1 MRQMPLPADEKA
13 LALGKDLLHAID
25 NVFGGPYPGYRAV
38 HSKGALL
45 TGTFAPT
52 PEAASLTCAPHASRS
67 SSPVSVRFSDA
78 AGVPLVPDNDPQ
90 GASPRGCA
98 IRFHLADHVHTDI
111 ISHSANGFPAR
122 TTAEFLEFLRAIP
135 ASGPSV
141 PHPTPMEAFVGRHPA
156 AMAFVNMPKPFPTS
170 FAKEQFF
177 AVSAFK
183 FTNAE
188 GSVRYGRYRILPE
201 IGTEYLEAAD
211 AAAKA
216 PNYLFD
222 ELFERIA
229 AGPIKFQILVQLSEE
244 GDTIDNATV
253 QWPENRRLLR
263 FGAISLH
270 ALAPNNEAEQRQI
283 IFDPIPRVDGI
294 ESSGDP
300 LLEARATAYLLS
312 GRRRRATG
320 QHSGS

>member
-1 MRQMPLPADEKA
+1 MPLPTDEKA
-13 LALGKDLLHAID
+13 LALGKDLLQALD
-25 NVFGGPYPGYRAV
+25 TVFGGPYPGYRAV

-52 PEAASLTCAPHASRS
+52 PEAASLTRAPHATRS
-67 SSPVSVRFSDA
+67 STPVSVRFSDA

-98 IRFHLADHVHTDI
+98 VRFHLADHVHTDI
-111 ISHSANGFPAR
+111 VSHSANGFPTR
-122 TTAEFLEFLRAIP
+122 TAEELLEFFRTIP
-135 ASGPSV
+135 TSGPSV
-141 PHPTPMEAFVGRHPA
+141 PHPTPMEVFVSRHAA

-170 FAKEQFF
+170 FAKEHFF
-177 AVSAFK
+177 AVNAFK
-183 FTNAE
+183 FTNAD

-201 IGTEYLEAAD
+201 IGTEYLEAAA
-211 AAAKA
+211 AAAKT

-244 GDTIDNATV
+244 GDTVDDATV
-253 QWPENRRLLR
+253 QWPENRRLLK
-263 FGAISLH
+263 FGTITLD

-300 LLEARATAYLLS
+300 LLEPRATAYLLS
-312 GRRRRATG
+312 GRRRRAGG

>member
-1 MRQMPLPADEKA
+1 MPLPTDEKA
-13 LALGKDLLHAID
+13 LALGKDLLQALD

-38 HSKGALL
+38 HAKGALL
-45 TGTFAPT
+45 TGSFVPT
-52 PEAASLTCAPHASRS
+52 REAASLTRAPHATRS
-67 SSPVSVRFSDA
+67 STPVSVRFSDS
-78 AGVPLVPDNDPQ
+78 AGVPVVPDNDPE

-98 IRFHLADHVHTDI
+98 VRFHLAEHVHTDI
-111 ISHSANGFPAR
+111 VSHSANGFPTR
-122 TTAEFLEFLRAIP
+122 TAEELLEFFRAIP

-141 PHPTPMEAFVGRHPA
+141 PHPTPVEAFVSTHPA
-156 AMAFVNMPKPFPTS
+156 ALAFVQLPKPLPTS

-177 AVSAFK
+177 AVNAFK
-183 FTNAE
+183 FTNAA

-201 IGTEYLEAAD
+201 IGTEYLEAD
-211 AAAKA
+211 AAAAKT

-229 AGPIKFQILVQLSEE
+229 AGPIKFQIRVQLSEE
-244 GDTIDNATV
+244 GDRVDDATV
-253 QWPENRRLLR
+253 QWPENRTLLN
-263 FGAISLH
+263 FGTITLD

-300 LLEARATAYLLS
+300 LLEPRATVYLLS
-312 GRRRRATG
+312 GRRRRAAG
-320 QHSGS
+320 RH

>member
-1 MRQMPLPADEKA
+1 MPLPTDEKA
-13 LALGKDLLHAID
+13 LDLGKDLLQAID
-25 NVFGGPYPGYRAV
+25 TVFGGPYPGYRAV

-52 PEAASLTCAPHASRS
+52 PEAASVTRAPHATRS
-67 SSPVSVRFSDA
+67 STPVSVRFSDF

-98 IRFHLADHVHTDI
+98 IRFHLAEHVHTDI
-111 ISHSANGFPAR
+111 VSHSANGFPAR
-122 TTAEFLEFLRAIP
+122 TAEEFLEFLRAIP
-135 ASGPSV
+135 ASGPSA
-141 PHPTPMEAFVGRHPA
+141 PHPTPLETFVSRHPA
-156 AMAFVNMPKPFPTS
+156 AMAFVSIPKPFPTS

-201 IGTEYLEAAD
+201 IGTEYLEAAAA
-211 AAAKA
+211 AAAKT

-229 AGPIKFQILVQLSEE
+229 AGPIKFQIVVQLSEE
-244 GDTIDNATV
+244 GDTVDDATV

-263 FGAISLH
+263 FGTITLD

-300 LLEARATAYLLS
+300 LLEPRATVYLIS
-312 GRRRRATG
+312 GRRRRAAG
-320 QHSGS
+320 QHSDT

>member
-1 MRQMPLPADEKA
+1 MPLPTDEKA
-13 LALGKDLLHAID
+13 LALGKDLLQALD

-38 HSKGALL
+38 HAKGALL
-45 TGTFAPT
+45 TGRFVPT
-52 PEAASLTCAPHASRS
+52 REAASLTRAPHATRGST
-67 SSPVSVRFSDA
+67 PVSVRFSDS
-78 AGVPLVPDNDPQ
+78 AGVPVVPDNDPQ

-98 IRFHLADHVHTDI
+98 IRFHLAEHVHTDI
-111 ISHSANGFPAR
+111 VSHSANGFPTR
-122 TTAEFLEFLRAIP
+122 TAEELLEFFRAIP

-141 PHPTPMEAFVGRHPA
+141 PHPTPVEVFVSTHPA
-156 AMAFVNMPKPFPTS
+156 ALAFVQMPKPLPTS
-170 FAKEQFF
+170 FAKEHFF
-177 AVSAFK
+177 AVNAFK
-183 FTNAE
+183 FTNAA

-201 IGTEYLEAAD
+201 IGTEYLEADA

-229 AGPIKFQILVQLSEE
+229 AGPIKFHILVQLSEE
-244 GDTIDNATV
+244 GDRVDDATV
-253 QWPENRRLLR
+253 QWPENRTLLN
-263 FGAISLH
+263 FGTITLD

-300 LLEARATAYLLS
+300 LLEPRATVYLLS
-312 GRRRRATG
+312 GRRRRAAG
-320 QHSGS
+320 RH